1 MITFASTS
9 YSVVLPNPSFGDA
22 IKSNVQLSIRR
33 TLSNKQ
39 RTAITSSTER
49 EFNMTIANLTITQK
63 AELETVLSESDE
75 LTTYTDMD
83 SNDWEGYI
91 TNFPFDIIETYT
103 KQRTEECIA
112 ALEAMGGGQ
121 EFEAI
126 DRRYSCTINFRGN
139 PV

>member
-9 YSVVLPNPSFGDA
+9 YSVTLPNPSFADT
-22 IKSNVQLSIRR
+22 IQSNVQMNLRR

-39 RTAITSSTER
+39 RTSITSSTER
-49 EFNMTIANLTITQK
+49 TFNMTIANLTITQK
-63 AELETVLSESDE
+63 AELEAVLSESDE

-83 SNDWEGYI
+83 LNDWEGYI
-91 TNFPFDIIETYT
+91 TNFPFDINETYNRE
-103 KQRTEECIA
+103 RTEECIA